1 MDCTRAGPDDTGRRG
16 ILARLPIN
24 TKVFTTMH
32 FAVEE
37 SAPALRPALGREAV
51 RPPWQVL

>member
-1 MDCTRAGPDDTGRRG
+1 MP
-16 ILARLPIN
+16 RLPIN

-32 FAVEE
+32 FAVKE

-51 RPPWQVL
+51 RPHGKVL